1 MKNVS
6 TGRLAAIRALVQIER
21 GRHAEEALADA
32 QLADPGQRALALH
45 LCLGVL
51 RRRGALDQTLAR
63 HVRRGLDS
71 LDPAVLAT
79 LRVGLYDA
87 LHSRIAM
94 QVAVDQA
101 VEAARA
107 LGNPAAAGLVNAV
120 LRRAVGEGIADDPF
134 LDLPPWLAARWR
146 AWGPWVARLREPAPI
161 SAVGRDPGWT
171 PDPELTPQPATTAG
185 EPVADAWILRG
196 LKGAVERAPGF
207 AQGLWWVM
215 DPSAA
220 KVADLLL
227 EAAGEGRGARVLDAT
242 AAPGGKALRLASRGA
257 EVLAVDALAHRLAL
271 VRENAARTGLKL
283 ELRQH
288 DWLRGPLPDAGQFDA
303 VLVDAPCT
311 GLGIIRR
318 HPEIRWLRLPSD
330 PAAMAL
336 RQRPLLLAAS
346 QHVAPGGAL
355 VYAVCSPMPEE
366 GRGVVDALAGWRVE
380 RAWSSA
386 PPAGDEDAFQAFVL
400 RREG

>member
-1 MKNVS
+1 MKAVS
-6 TGRLAAIRALVQIER
+6 PGRLAAIRALVQIER

-32 QLADPGQRALALH
+32 RLGDPGQRALALY

-51 RRRGALDQTLAR
+51 RRRGALDLTLTR
-63 HVRRGLDS
+63 YVRRGLDS

-87 LHSRIAM
+87 VHSRIAPE
-94 QVAVDQA
+94 VAVDQA

-107 LGNPAAAGLVNAV
+107 LGSPAGGLVNAV
-120 LRRAVGEGIADDPF
+120 LRRAVAEGIADDPF

-146 AWGPWVARLREPAPI
+146 DQGPWVARLREPAPVC
-161 SAVGRDPGWT
+161 AVGRDPGWT
-171 PDPELTPQPATTAG
+171 PDPSLDAVPATSAG
-185 EPVADAWILRG
+185 EPVADAWVLRG
-196 LKGAVERAPGF
+196 LKGAVERAAGF
-207 AQGLWWVM
+207 EQGQWWVM

-220 KVADLLL
+220 KVADLVLDAL
-227 EAAGEGRGARVLDAT
+227 GEARGARVLDAT

-257 EVLAVDALAHRLAL
+257 EVLAVDSAPQRLDR
-271 VRENAARTGLKL
+271 VRENVARTGLKL
-283 ELRQH
+283 EIRQH
-288 DWLRGPLPDAGQFDA
+288 DWLRGPLPDAGLCDA

-366 GRGVVDALAGWRVE
+366 GRGVVDSLAGWRVE
-380 RAWSSA
+380 RTWTSF
-386 PPAGDEDAFQAFVL
+386 PPAGDEDAFQSFVL
-400 RREG
+400 RRER